1 MGVKR
6 VIRLLSSL
14 PVTGFPPQASMSVVP
29 DAAVQA
35 DVQADGWLLCAHLR
49 AVSASQEARG
59 ILGTQ
64 ALMLRFHP
72 STVGPEAAT
81 LGMGGMGPRPGFGVL
96 IIVTM
101 TARGH
106 RERAGQGRVRRRRP
120 PPPRPQRVPRP
131 SHQGSAKGCPPET
144 GVSGAWG
151 IGQEGRAG
159 LTAPLFP
166 LDSTACPRPQ
176 PRPAGTSAWKGPW
189 ASRPA
194 LSSRHP

>member
-14 PVTGFPPQASMSVVP
+14 LVTGFPPQASTSVVP
-29 DAAVQA
+29 NAAVQA
-35 DVQADGWLLCAHLR
+35 DGQLLCAHLR

-81 LGMGGMGPRPGFGVL
+81 LGMDGMGPRPGFEVL

-106 RERAGQGRVRRRRP
+106 RERAAQGRVRRRRP
-120 PPPRPQRVPRP
+120 PPARPQGVPRP
-131 SHQGSAKGCPPET
+131 SHQGSAKGCPQKRECLVP
-144 GVSGAWG
+144 GALAR
-151 IGQEGRAG
+151 RAG
-159 LTAPLFP
+159 LGSLFP
-166 LDSTACPRPQ
+166 YAPWTPL
-176 PRPAGTSAWKGPW
+176 PAPDPSPGLQALLPGSGPW
-189 ASRPA
+189 ASHPA